1 MLSLRW
7 RKDHKKL
14 ISILYMVSAKLLVL
28 EMREY
33 VTSILRFES
42 ERMKTQEKEIYRQ
55 RVSLLIQQWSH
66 HFHSS
71 HSFLLCL
78 LGTTYFETENCILQT
93 PPPFILSTK
102 ITFFVPTSLSLVWK
116 LNNYH
121 FSYFLM
127 TTKRQVCPV
136 ATCRNCNQS
145 TV

>member
-55 RVSLLIQQWSH
+55 RVSLLIQQ
-66 HFHSS
+66 
-71 HSFLLCL
+71 
-78 LGTTYFETENCILQT
+78 
-93 PPPFILSTK
+93 
-102 ITFFVPTSLSLVWK
+102 
-116 LNNYH
+116 
-121 FSYFLM
+121 
-127 TTKRQVCPV
+127 
-136 ATCRNCNQS
+136 
-145 TV
+145 